1 MPSQQSRSDVTR
13 EALLNAF
20 RRSLLDHG
28 FEATT
33 TAGVLAQT
41 GLSKGALYHHFASKT
56 EIIEAI
62 YRAESHGA
70 IERAVG
76 RVDAQAPPLER
87 LKRAC
92 IAWLDEVRDPAVA
105 RILFEIGPAAIGFAA
120 AQRIENEFSLALFE
134 GLLAEIDHVGPIA
147 VADARTAA
155 RLLNALMAELALI
168 SRARR
173 NDAAI
178 DVGRL
183 IEAVLKGLEPPH
195 LSSDLALVRH

>member
-1 MPSQQSRSDVTR
+1 MPSQQSRSDATR
-13 EALLNAF
+13 DVLLKAFRQSLLNVG
-20 RRSLLDHG
+20 L
-28 FEATT
+28 EATT
-33 TAGVLAQT
+33 TASVLAQT
-41 GLSKGALYHHFASKT
+41 GLSKGALYHHFASKA

-62 YRAESHGA
+62 YRAESHGG

-76 RVDAQAPPLER
+76 RVDAHAPPLER

-92 IAWLDEVRDPAVA
+92 AAWLDEVRDPAVA

-134 GLLAEIDHVGPIA
+134 GLLAEIDREGPIA
-147 VADARTAA
+147 VADAKTAA

-168 SRARR
+168 SRARKSE
-173 NDAAI
+173 AGA

-183 IEAVLKGLEPPH
+183 IGAVLKGLEAP
-195 LSSDLALVRH
+195 R

>member
-1 MPSQQSRSDVTR
+1 MRSQQSRSDATR
-13 EALLNAF
+13 DVLLKAF
-20 RRSLLDHG
+20 RQSLLDVG
-28 FEATT
+28 LEATT
-33 TAGVLAQT
+33 TASVLAQT
-41 GLSKGALYHHFASKT
+41 GLSKGALYHHFASKA

-70 IERAVG
+70 IERAVS
-76 RVDAQAPPLER
+76 RVEPQAPPLER

-92 IAWLDEVRDPAVA
+92 EGWLAEVRDPAVA
-105 RILFEIGPAAIGFAA
+105 RILFEIGPAAIGVAA

-134 GLLAEIDHVGPIA
+134 GLLSEIDRAGPIA

-168 SRARR
+168 SRVRKGEASP
-173 NDAAI
+173 

-183 IEAVLKGLEPPH
+183 IESVLKGLEGP
-195 LSSDLALVRH
+195 R